1 MPNKSSMETAYEDA
15 LAGKDKAAMD
25 ADTEAKK
32 KAALA
37 AASRAAAAKSGMK
50 VPSGKKRVP
59 GTIQVD
65 PRESDGT
72 FNQPKAKTPVAKKP
86 SPAKGMPY

>member
-1 MPNKSSMETAYEDA
+1 MPDKSSIETAYEDA

-25 ADTEAKK
+25 ADALAKK

-37 AASRAAAAKSGMK
+37 AAAAAKSGMK

-72 FNQPKAKTPVAKKP
+72 FNQPKAGTPVVKKP

>member
-1 MPNKSSMETAYEDA
+1 MPDKSSIEKAYEDA
-15 LAGKDKAAMD
+15 LAGKDAAMD
-25 ADTEAKK
+25 ADALAKK
-32 KAALA
+32 KAAL
-37 AASRAAAAKSGMK
+37 AAAAKSGMK
-50 VPSGKKRVP
+50 VPPGKKSVP

-72 FNQPKAKTPVAKKP
+72 FNQPKAGTPAAKKP

>member
-1 MPNKSSMETAYEDA
+1 MPDKSSIETAYEDA

-25 ADTEAKK
+25 ADALAKK
-32 KAALA
+32 KAAL
-37 AASRAAAAKSGMK
+37 AAAAKSGMK
-50 VPSGKKRVP
+50 VPSSKKRVP

-72 FNQPKAKTPVAKKP
+72 FNQPKAGTPVAKKP

>member
-1 MPNKSSMETAYEDA
+1 MPDKSSMEKAYEDA
-15 LAGKDKAAMD
+15 LAGKDAAMD
-25 ADTEAKK
+25 ADALAKK

-37 AASRAAAAKSGMK
+37 AAAAKSGMK
-50 VPSGKKRVP
+50 VPNEKKRVP

-72 FNQPKAKTPVAKKP
+72 FNQPKAGTPAAKKP

>member
-1 MPNKSSMETAYEDA
+1 MPDKSSIETAYEDA
-15 LAGKDKAAMD
+15 LAGKDKAMD
-25 ADTEAKK
+25 ADALAKK

-37 AASRAAAAKSGMK
+37 AAAAAKSGMK
-50 VPSGKKRVP
+50 VPPGKKRVP

-72 FNQPKAKTPVAKKP
+72 FNQPKAGTPVVKKP

>member
-1 MPNKSSMETAYEDA
+1 MPDKSSIETAYEDA

-25 ADTEAKK
+25 ADALAKK
-32 KAALA
+32 KAAL
-37 AASRAAAAKSGMK
+37 AAAAKSGMK

-72 FNQPKAKTPVAKKP
+72 FNQPKAGTPVAKKP

>member
-1 MPNKSSMETAYEDA
+1 MPDNSSMEKAYEDA
-15 LAGKDKAAMD
+15 LAGKDAAMD
-25 ADTEAKK
+25 ADALAKK
-32 KAALA
+32 KAAL
-37 AASRAAAAKSGMK
+37 AAAAKSGMK
-50 VPSGKKRVP
+50 VPTGKKSVP

-72 FNQPKAKTPVAKKP
+72 FNQPKAGTPTAKKP

>member
-1 MPNKSSMETAYEDA
+1 MPDKSSIETAYEDA
-15 LAGKDKAAMD
+15 LAGKNTADAA
-25 ADTEAKK
+25 ALAKK
-32 KAALA
+32 KAELA
-37 AASRAAAAKSGMK
+37 KDAAAKSGMK

-72 FNQPKAKTPVAKKP
+72 FNQPKAGTPVAKKP

>member
-1 MPNKSSMETAYEDA
+1 MPDKSSIEKAYEDA
-15 LAGKDKAAMD
+15 LAGKDAAMD
-25 ADTEAKK
+25 ADALAKK

-37 AASRAAAAKSGMK
+37 AAAAKSGVK
-50 VPSGKKRVP
+50 VPHGKKRAP

-72 FNQPKAKTPVAKKP
+72 FNQPKAGTPVAKKP

>member
-1 MPNKSSMETAYEDA
+1 MPDKSSMEKAYEDA
-15 LAGKDKAAMD
+15 LAGKD
-25 ADTEAKK
+25 
-32 KAALA
+32 
-37 AASRAAAAKSGMK
+37 AAKAGAKAKVSSGK
-50 VPSGKKRVP
+50 NTSSGKKRVP

-72 FNQPKAKTPVAKKP
+72 FNQPKAGTPVAKKP